1 MTKGNTQLKALLT
14 GFLKE
19 LSSKQAQR
27 PDLLLAAWP
36 EVIGEKLAPMTQAV
50 LFDKGVLHIKV
61 KNSTLLSLLVQHE
74 GPKLLAR
81 LKQKFPS
88 LKIQNITFR
97 LG

>member
-1 MTKGNTQLKALLT
+1 MKSGNKQLKALLPV
-14 GFLKE
+14 FLNQ
-19 LSSKQAQR
+19 LSRKQSER

-74 GPKLLAR
+74 GPKLLVR
-81 LKQKFPS
+81 LKQKFPG